1 MESSSTYTGTL
12 GTDSSSGAVQRG
24 VESTGAALHSGID
37 KVADPARSALD
48 SVSSAAHETVSK
60 LASSS
65 SNTADRLSEQTRW
78 LTEAP
83 GKAVESSRS
92 WVQARPF
99 EAVGAALAFGF
110 IVGRF
115 TGR

>member
-1 MESSSTYTGTL
+1 MEPTSTYRGTL
-12 GTDSSSGAVQRG
+12 GTESPSGAVQRG

-37 KVADPARSALD
+37 KLSDPARSALD
-48 SVSSAAHETVSK
+48 GVSSAAHETVSK
-60 LASSS
+60 IASTASS
-65 SNTADRLSEQTRW
+65 TAERLSEQTRW
-78 LTEAP
+78 LAEAP

-92 WVQARPF
+92 WVRDRPF